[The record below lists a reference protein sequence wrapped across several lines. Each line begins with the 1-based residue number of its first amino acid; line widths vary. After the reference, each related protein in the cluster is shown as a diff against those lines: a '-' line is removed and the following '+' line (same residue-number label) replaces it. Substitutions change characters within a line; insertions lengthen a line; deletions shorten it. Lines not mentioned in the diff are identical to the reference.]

1 MSALNIN
8 GIDLYYGDLQ
18 ALWDVSMT
26 VSEAEVVA
34 LIGSN
39 GAGKSSLLKAIMGVL
54 RPRKGA
60 IAFNDLQL
68 HTMPTDKIVEAGV
81 CMIPEGRALFPRMS
95 VLENL
100 QMGAFVHRAREK
112 REFTIEWVYEIFP
125 VLRERKDQMAGSLS
139 GGEQQM
145 LAIAK
150 GLMSRPKL
158 ILLDEMSSGLSPLL
172 VKQIFQVVPEI
183 QKQGISV
190 LIVEQN
196 IFMALKIADRG
207 YVIENGRI
215 VKENEAAALLKDSS
229 IKEAYLG
236 IA

>member
-100 QMGAFVHRAREK
+100 QMGAFVHRAREE
-112 REFTIEWVYEIFP
+112 REFTIEWVHEIFP

-150 GLMSRPKL
+150 GLMSCPKL

-215 VKENEAAALLKDSS
+215 VKENEAATLLKDSS